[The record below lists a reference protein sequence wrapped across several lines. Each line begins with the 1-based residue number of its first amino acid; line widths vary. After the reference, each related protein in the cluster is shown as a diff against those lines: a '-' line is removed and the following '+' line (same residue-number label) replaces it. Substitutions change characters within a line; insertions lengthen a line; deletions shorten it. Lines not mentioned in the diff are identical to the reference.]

1 MATKLQFKYGQFP
14 QERGRQMSIENP
26 GLVVFNGKFQEIY
39 VDGKT
44 FGMSDESVQEL
55 LNRVSTLEAFRE
67 AMRVEAYAQAQIVVD
82 SEHNSSELL
91 IANIGQGRGEEG
103 ENDGK
108 IFTNGNFSVKLDG
121 VYSDDNEHPELNNHV
136 ATQTTVKVAVDN
148 LRTEILGTIDPEEL
162 EKTLDTIKEIQDLLL
177 NGSYTIKH
185 ETGEVDPETGE
196 PIKETLPTE
205 RVITTDPDTGEVT
218 AIQYTDGDEENPT
231 VYAYEDLTK
240 PLDDPERIVYE
251 EGYSDLE
258 QVAPINSLVANVAVE
273 ENKNNKFV
281 IANRDEADVTIGVKY
296 GTFKTG
302 HGNVMDETSTAFVD
316 GVATVADVQKYIEE
330 RLTWVSY
337 EVSTQSVADNVNNQG
352 DNVVIGNNSNVPD
365 SLIITNND

>member
-1 MATKLQFKYGQFP
+1 MATKIQFKYGQFTHDI
-14 QERGRQMSIENP
+14 GRQMSIDTP
-26 GLVVFNGKFQEIY
+26 GLVVFNGSLQEIY
-39 VDGKT
+39 VDGQT
-44 FGMSDESVQEL
+44 FGFSDAGLQEL
-55 LNRVSTLEAFRE
+55 LRRVSTLEEFRE
-67 AMRVEAYAQAQIVVD
+67 AMRVAEYAQAQITVD
-82 SEHNSSELL
+82 SENGTSELL
-91 IANIGQGRGEEG
+91 IANIGQGQGNEG

-108 IFTNGNFSVKLDG
+108 IYTTGNFAVKIDG
-121 VYSDDNEHPELNNHV
+121 VYSDSGVLNPL
-136 ATQTTVKVAVDN
+136 ATKVTVDTAVDN
-148 LRTEILGTIDPEEL
+148 LRAEILGTIDPEEL

-352 DNVVIGNNSNVPD
+352 DNVVIGNNSNVPE

>member
-1 MATKLQFKYGQFP
+1 MATKLQFKYGQFT
-14 QERGRQMSIENP
+14 QVNGRQMSIDNP

-44 FGMSDESVQEL
+44 FGMSDESVQKL

-108 IFTNGNFSVKLDG
+108 IFTSGNFSVKLDG
-121 VYSDDNEHPELNNHV
+121 VYSDSGILNPI
-136 ATQTTVKVAVDN
+136 ATKTTVDTAVDN
-148 LRTEILGTIDPEEL
+148 LRAEILGTIDPEEL

-185 ETGEVDPETGE
+185 ETGDIDSETGE
-196 PIKETLPTE
+196 PIKETLPTKK
-205 RVITTDPDTGEVT
+205 VVTTDPDTGEIVS
-218 AIQYTDGDEENPT
+218 IQYTDGDDENPT
-231 VYAYEDLTK
+231 VYATEDPTTG
-240 PLDDPERIVYE
+240 EITYE

-258 QVAPINSLVANVAVE
+258 QVAPIDSLVANVGVQ
-273 ENKNNKFV
+273 ENKNKSFV
-281 IANRDEADVTIGVKY
+281 IANREEADVTIGVSY

-302 HGNVMDETSTAFVD
+302 HGNVMDETSNAYVD
-316 GVATVADVQKYIEE
+316 GIATVEDVQKYIEE

-337 EVSTQSVADNVNNQG
+337 EVDAQDVANAINDNPSENIT
-352 DNVVIGNNSNVPD
+352 IGSNSEVPE

>member
-1 MATKLQFKYGQFP
+1 MATKLQFKYGQFG
-14 QERGRQMSIENP
+14 QEAGRQMSIENP

-108 IFTNGNFSVKLDG
+108 IFTSGNFSVKLDG
-121 VYSDDNEHPELNNHV
+121 VYSDSGILNPI
-136 ATQTTVKVAVDN
+136 ATKTTVDTAVDN
-148 LRTEILGTIDPEEL
+148 LRAEILGTIDPEEL

-185 ETGEVDPETGE
+185 ETGEIDPETGE
-196 PIKETLPTE
+196 PIKETLPTT
-205 RVITTDPDTGEVT
+205 RVVTTNPDTGQIVS
-218 AIQYTDGDEENPT
+218 IQYTDGDEENPT
-231 VYAYEDLTK
+231 VYATEDPTTGKISYET
-240 PLDDPERIVYE
+240 
-251 EGYSDLE
+251 GYSDLE
-258 QVAPINSLVANVAVE
+258 QVAPIDSLVANVAVE
-273 ENKNNKFV
+273 ENKDNKFV
-281 IANRDEADVTIGVKY
+281 IANREEANVTIGVSY

-302 HGNVMDETSTAFVD
+302 HGNVMDETSTAYVN
-316 GVATVADVQKYIEE
+316 GIATVEDVQKYIEE

-337 EVSTQSVADNVNNQG
+337 EVDAQDVANNINNQG
-352 DNVVIGNNSNVPD
+352 ENVTIGSNSEVPE

>member
-1 MATKLQFKYGQFP
+1 MATKLQFKYGQFTH
-14 QERGRQMSIENP
+14 ENGCQMSIDNP

-44 FGMSDESVQEL
+44 FGMSDESIQEL
-55 LNRVSTLEAFRE
+55 LRRVDTLEAFRE

-91 IANIGQGRGEEG
+91 IANIGQGRGDEG

-108 IFTNGNFSVKLDG
+108 IFTTDNFRVKIDG
-121 VYSDDNEHPELNNHV
+121 VYSDGGVLNPI
-136 ATQTTVKVAVDN
+136 ATKTTVDTAVDN
-148 LRTEILGTIDPEEL
+148 LRAEILGTIDPEEL

-185 ETGEVDPETGE
+185 NTGEVDPETGE
-196 PIKETLPTE
+196 PIKETLPTK
-205 RVITTDPDTGEVT
+205 RVVTVDEHGEITS
-218 AIQYTDGDEENPT
+218 IQYTDGDEENPT
-231 VYAYEDLTK
+231 VYATEN
-240 PLDDPERIVYE
+240 PLSHEITYT

-258 QVAPINSLVANVAVE
+258 QVAPIDSLVANVGVS
-273 ENKNNKFV
+273 ENKNKSFV
-281 IANRDEADVTIGVKY
+281 IANRDEADVTIGVNY

-316 GVATVADVQKYIEE
+316 GIATVDDVQKYIEE
-330 RLTWVSY
+330 RFTWVSY
-337 EVSTQSVADNVNNQG
+337 EVDAQEVANDVNSQG
-352 DNVVIGNNSNVPD
+352 ENVVIGNNSNVPE
-365 SLIITNND
+365 SLIITNNN

>member
-1 MATKLQFKYGQFP
+1 MATKLQFKYGQFA
-14 QERGRQMSIENP
+14 QENGRQMSIDNP

-91 IANIGQGRGEEG
+91 IANIGQGTGNEG

-108 IFTNGNFSVKLDG
+108 IFTSGNFSVKLDG
-121 VYSDDNEHPELNNHV
+121 VYSESGVLNPI
-136 ATQTTVKVAVDN
+136 ATKSTVDTAVDN
-148 LRTEILGTIDPEEL
+148 LRAEILGTIDPEEL

-177 NGSYTIKH
+177 NGSYTIEH
-185 ETGEVDPETGE
+185 TYEDPETH
-196 PIKETLPTE
+196 ETITKTIPTE
-205 RVITTDPDTGEVT
+205 RVVTTDPDTGEIVS
-218 AIQYTDGDEENPT
+218 IQYTDGDEEHPT
-231 VYAYEDLTK
+231 VYATEDLTTG
-240 PLDDPERIVYE
+240 DITYE
-251 EGYSDLE
+251 EGYDNLK
-258 QVAPINSLVANVAVE
+258 QVAPIDNLVADVSVN
-273 ENKNNKFV
+273 ENKPNDFV
-281 IANRDEADVTIGVKY
+281 TTTREDANVTIGVNY

-302 HGNVMDETSTAFVD
+302 HGNVMDETSTAYVD
-316 GVATVADVQKYIEE
+316 GIATVEDVQKYIEE

-337 EVSTQSVADNVNNQG
+337 EVDAQDVANAINDNPSENIT
-352 DNVVIGNNSNVPD
+352 IGNNSNVPD
-365 SLIITNND
+365 SLIITNNN